1 MTATET
7 DQGSADVLAAKLRDI
22 DARLDALAE
31 LVGSGEGDVTP
42 APILREVDAVG
53 ADLRAASAL
62 VDLVNLDADD
72 PFATA
77 KVAVAVRQERLGF
90 IRAALLPD
98 VGFEP
103 TTVTS
108 PAPPPP
114 PPSTTPSTTVEGA
127 RASSI
132 GRVFSIIGLVVVG
145 FFIYQLTGSAL
156 VHARSQKML
165 LAEFKEK
172 APLQAANPADAG
184 GGDASTDG
192 ILTSGE
198 ASGETVDPAD
208 VKPEIIAAAEPPA
221 RGEPVGI
228 LQIPRLGL
236 EQVIVQGTGPAELRA
251 GPGHLR
257 GTSMPG
263 EPGNAAIAGSRVSN
277 GAPFKRLQL
286 LREGS
291 RIDVTTAVGRFQ
303 YEVRSVR
310 RVKSG
315 QPDPVRASGGGST
328 LTLVTSTPA
337 FLAYDR
343 LVVVAE
349 LQTKP
354 VAPRF
359 TPVTPDSTQT
369 GFDTAGGGLAPVVG
383 WGAALGLGIWTARL
397 IYRRWPKSVA
407 YLITTPVLVALVLL
421 VFESLSGLLPA
432 TF

>member
-1 MTATET
+1 MTTTET
-7 DQGSADVLAAKLRDI
+7 GQGSADVLADKLRTI
-22 DARLDALAE
+22 DQRLDALAD
-31 LVGSGEGDVTP
+31 LVGSSDADV
-42 APILREVDAVG
+42 ASSSVLREVDALVTE
-53 ADLRAASAL
+53 LRTASAL
-62 VDLVNLDADD
+62 VDLTGHED

-90 IRAALLPD
+90 IRMALDPGAPPEPIAAPLPA
-98 VGFEP
+98 
-103 TTVTS
+103 
-108 PAPPPP
+108 APPPP
-114 PPSTTPSTTVEGA
+114 AAPQTVGSVEGQ
-127 RASSI
+127 RASSV

-145 FFIYQLTGSAL
+145 FFLYQLTGSAL
-156 VHARSQKML
+156 VHARSQRML
-165 LAEFKEK
+165 LQDFKEK

-184 GGDASTDG
+184 GDAATDG

-198 ASGETVDPAD
+198 ASGEVVAPED
-208 VKPEIIAAAEPPA
+208 VKPEVIAAAEPPA
-221 RGEPVGI
+221 RGEPIGI
-228 LQIPRLGL
+228 LQIPRLDL
-236 EQVIVQGTGPAELRA
+236 EQVVVQGTGPAELRA

-277 GAPFKRLQL
+277 GAPFKRLDSL
-286 LREGS
+286 DEGD
-291 RIDVTTAVGRFQ
+291 RIDVTTAVGRFR

-310 RVKSG
+310 RVRSG
-315 QPDPVRASGGGST
+315 QPDPVRATGGGST
-328 LTLVTSTPA
+328 LTLVTSAPA

-343 LVVVAE
+343 LVVVSE

-369 GFDTAGGGLAPVVG
+369 GFDTAGGGLAPVIG

-397 IYRRWPKSVA
+397 IYRRWPKVVA
-407 YLITTPVLVALVLL
+407 YLITTPILVALVLL
-421 VFESLSGLLPA
+421 VFESLSGLLPS